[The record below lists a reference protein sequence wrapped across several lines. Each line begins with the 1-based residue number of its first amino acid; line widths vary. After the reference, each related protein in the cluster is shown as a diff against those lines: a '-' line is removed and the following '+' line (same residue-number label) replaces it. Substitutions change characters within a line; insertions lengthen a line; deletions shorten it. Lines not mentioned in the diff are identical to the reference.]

1 VTKTHIT
8 EKDSKK
14 YSILLLF
21 LVTSS
26 SLLVTKA
33 RKYRMKFTKTAAAQV
48 QNRRSAGIGL
58 LSRLNAVMGIGVV
71 PRR

>member
-1 VTKTHIT
+1 
-8 EKDSKK
+8 
-14 YSILLLF
+14 
-21 LVTSS
+21 
-26 SLLVTKA
+26 
-33 RKYRMKFTKTAAAQV
+33 MKFTKTAAAQV